1 MYKLILREHI
11 LFKEHFANNIQGAI
25 WYGSAYKQYP
35 MKWNFGQFE
44 ENILNLALYLISRD
58 ERVTNTKKGV
68 RHLASPVWIARIL
81 STQVNSQNDDGVLG
95 ILFSYLLISSMRVG
109 SKIRSPNEFLD
120 WKNII

>member
-1 MYKLILREHI
+1 
-11 LFKEHFANNIQGAI
+11 
-25 WYGSAYKQYP
+25 

-95 ILFSYLLISSMRVG
+95 IFFNYLLISSMRVG
-109 SKIRSPNEFLD
+109 SEIRSPNKFLD
-120 WKNII
+120 WKNVI